1 MNQLP
6 FSVYDFFGC
15 LASGAV
21 VIAGLTVSFVG
32 YAPLRQGPA
41 LPVGIALV
49 IAAYVI
55 GHIVSNLAGYLI
67 DRRLIAGRLGRPAEI
82 LLGEAMPSRR
92 AAWLFPGYATPLPEA
107 TRERI
112 RARSGDLRGEALFIH
127 CFVLMKRDEV
137 VRERLATFLNLYGFC
152 RNMALALVVVAA
164 CLVAGLVIG
173 SADTG
178 PVVVPGWWLAASL
191 AAAVGMLYRHLK
203 FYRLY
208 AWELLTSFAE
218 AGP

>member
-15 LASGAV
+15 LASGV
-21 VIAGLTVSFVG
+21 IVIAGLTASFVG
-32 YAPLRQGPA
+32 YPPLREGPS
-41 LPVGIALV
+41 LPVGILLL

-82 LLGEAMPSRR
+82 LLGEAVLPRG
-92 AAWLFPGYATPLPEA
+92 AARLFPGYGTALPEA
-107 TRERI
+107 TRKRV
-112 RARSGDLRGEALFIH
+112 RGRSGDLRGEALFYH
-127 CFVLMKRDEV
+127 CFVVMKREEV

-164 CLVAGLVIG
+164 CLAAGLVIG

-178 PVVVPGWWLAASL
+178 PVVAPGWWLAASL

-208 AWELLTSFAE
+208 AWELLTSYAE
-218 AGP
+218 AGT

>member
-32 YAPLRQGPA
+32 YAPLREGPA
-41 LPVGIALV
+41 LPVGIVLV
-49 IAAYVI
+49 IAAYVV
-55 GHIVSNLAGYLI
+55 GHIVSNLAGYMI

-82 LLGEAMPSRR
+82 LLGEAVLPRR
-92 AAWLFPGYATPLPEA
+92 AAWLFPGYGTALPEA
-107 TRERI
+107 TRQRI
-112 RARSGDLRGEALFIH
+112 RGRSGDLRGEALFYH
-127 CFVLMKRDEV
+127 CFALMKRDEV

-152 RNMALALVVVAA
+152 RNMAVALVVVAA
-164 CLVAGLVIG
+164 CLVAGLVTG

-178 PVVVPGWWLAASL
+178 PVVGPGWWLAASL

-208 AWELLTSFAE
+208 AWELLTSYAE